1 MPRNTQ
7 DQVRSRELQGNSPA
21 PTQLQTLAR
30 PINNYVQPG
39 KDPLFTLADSLS
51 GLQPSLKNYGNMLEG
66 QKKAQSDADND
77 KGMAYQLQGKPLPE
91 GASTSMAQGY
101 MYLQRGEE
109 GRKASA
115 ELSQQVE
122 DLKDDPEFLSQW
134 SHDPQEGVRQLVKSR
149 IAQDTGGIADP
160 TQIKAYAQQVMP
172 LLEQLP
178 QRFAAHQRQ
187 RIEEE
192 TDQALANRTLDI
204 VNFQGTPEE
213 RRQMFNNDWPTWE
226 AVGKTRKDYA
236 NAVVDA
242 LIVKAIETNSPELL
256 NVADVPG
263 EDGVSF
269 SMNPALKEK
278 VNKAR
283 EAIIKAEHDEVK
295 KATLPQRQM
304 TKLRYEDL
312 LATNPYSEE
321 LEIKNLAKETGE
333 FGALAGE
340 DEIGVM
346 WGRVL
351 DARKAAD
358 KASVVEEYMVPHE
371 SQWAANSNNS
381 DFKKY
386 YNKQS
391 SEIYNQI
398 DWSDPNSARGG
409 VNELLRRHRVST
421 LPSEELK
428 GIAGALTT
436 SSVNAVTGEVPGSTM
451 LALQVYKAIQGSTTP
466 GLSSA
471 YFDGDKGVMAKLIS
485 DELGARDITQ
495 ATVAESIQRVQLSMK
510 DSTKKLRKDIEGDPA
525 VSKAVK
531 GMVKD
536 KLTGVFTTDIDDRR
550 GIELYAQDR
559 VVSLMTTQHLP
570 LDKALAVAEVEIAQ
584 KYAPTGDGG
593 YFEVPKGMD
602 ANDMLQGRKLFL
614 ADYNKKHGK
623 GDRELMLN
631 EDGATYTLFDKNL
644 SVPLDRSITVKTLL
658 ALDKPL
664 TYGTPE
670 QHAKVVD
677 LASKLKIAMKSNG
690 GLSSVAKDIE
700 TNRGLIDNLLDGG
713 TFGMLEKVKLKR
725 YLVGNDL
732 VANARTKQDFI
743 SALNTQKAFINPK
756 GLPSVL
762 DGKSPLSTTLPASY
776 LPGTPRNV
784 YEIALSVYDEN
795 PVAAMIM
802 TAEGVRLNPYAD
814 NKGHAIGF
822 GYNLG
827 EHSQKQ
833 NMLNLRKAG
842 ISAEDASHIVAGR
855 VPPGKQF
862 AITTD
867 QALRLFDNTL
877 KEHKEKAKD
886 VYGAAGW
893 VFLPDAAKA
902 VLIDMSYNTGNVS
915 QFRKTISL
923 FKEGKLH
930 EASKQLTLKYADKA
944 SGKMISNDRRIQIWR
959 EMLSGQYKQ
968 VIAKQVGS
976 KQTPTLTKG
985 K

>member
-1 MPRNTQ
+1 MPRITQ
-7 DQVRSRELQGNSPA
+7 DQVRNREFRGDDSAPA
-21 PTQLQTLAR
+21 QLQTLAR
-30 PINNYVQPG
+30 PVNTYVQPG
-39 KDPLFTLADSLS
+39 KDPLFGLVDALS
-51 GLQPSLKNYGNMLEG
+51 GLQPSLQNYAAMRERE
-66 QKKAQSDADND
+66 QKAKDDADYEL
-77 KGMAYQLQGKPLPE
+77 GMADQLQGKQLVE
-91 GASTSMAQGY
+91 GASSSRARGY

-187 RIEEE
+187 RVEEE
-192 TDQALANRTLDI
+192 TEQALANRTLDI

-236 NAVVDA
+236 NAVVEA
-242 LIVKAIETNSPELL
+242 LIVKATETNSPELL

-269 SMNPALKEK
+269 TMNPALKEK
-278 VNKAR
+278 VNRAR
-283 EAIIKAEHDEVK
+283 QTIIKAEHDELK
-295 KATLPQRQM
+295 KATLQQRQM

-312 LATNPYSEE
+312 IATNPYSEE
-321 LEIKNLAKETGE
+321 LEISNLAKETGE
-333 FGALAGE
+333 FGALSGD
-340 DEIGVM
+340 DEIGVL

-351 DARKAAD
+351 DARKAFD

-371 SQWAANSNNS
+371 SQWAANSNNT
-381 DFKKY
+381 DFKKF

-398 DWSDPNSARGG
+398 NWEDPNSARGG

-436 SSVNAVTGEVPGSTM
+436 SSVNAITGEVPGSTM

-466 GLSSA
+466 GLSAA

-485 DELGARDITQ
+485 DELGARDLTQ
-495 ATVAESIQRVQLSMK
+495 ATVAESIQRVQMSMK
-510 DSTKKLRKDIEGDPA
+510 DSTKKLRKDIEGDQS
-525 VSKAVK
+525 VTKAVK
-531 GMVKD
+531 SMVTD
-536 KLTGVFTTDIDDRR
+536 KLTGLFTTDIDDRR
-550 GIELYAQDR
+550 GIELYAHDR

-570 LDKALAVAEVEIAQ
+570 LDKALTVAEVEISQ
-584 KYAPTGDGG
+584 KYAATGDGG
-593 YFEVPKGMD
+593 YLEVPKGM
-602 ANDMLQGRKLFL
+602 AAEDMLQGRKLFL
-614 ADYNKKHGK
+614 ENYNKQHGR

-631 EDGATYTLFDKNL
+631 EDGETYTLWDKNL
-644 SVPLDRSITVKTLL
+644 SVPLDRSIPTRALL
-658 ALDKPL
+658 AMDKPL
-664 TYGTPE
+664 TFGTPE

-677 LASKLKIAMKSNG
+677 LASKLKIAMKDSTKWDAKLDA
-690 GLSSVAKDIE
+690 LSGDLAA
-700 TNRGLIDNLLDGG
+700 NRGLIDTLLEGS
-713 TFGMLEKVKLKR
+713 TFGLLEKTRLKAHLFR
-725 YLVGNDL
+725 NDMAASIKTRAEFQDAIR
-732 VANARTKQDFI
+732 ANRELLT
-743 SALNTQKAFINPK
+743 PK

-762 DGKSPLSTTLPASY
+762 NGKSPLSTTLPAAF
-776 LPGTPRNV
+776 LKGTPKNV
-784 YEIALSVYDEN
+784 YEMALSVYDES

-802 TAEGVRLNPYAD
+802 TAEGLQLNPYAD
-814 NKGHAIGF
+814 NKGTAIGF
-822 GYNLG
+822 GYNMG
-827 EHSQKQ
+827 MHSQKQ
-833 NMLNLRKAG
+833 NMLNLRKVG
-842 ISAEDASHIVAGR
+842 VSAEDAGHIVAGK
-855 VPPGKQF
+855 VPPGKRYALTTEQ
-862 AITTD
+862 AVKLLDITMEPYVK
-867 QALRLFDNTL
+867 QA
-877 KEHKEKAKD
+877 KE
-886 VYGAAGW
+886 VYGTGW
-893 VFLPDAAKA
+893 SFLPDHAKS
-902 VLIDMSYNTGNVS
+902 VLIDMSYNTGNVA

-930 EASKQLTLKYADKA
+930 EASKQLTLKYADRDT
-944 SGKMISNDRRIQIWR
+944 GKMVSNDRRIQIWR
-959 EMLSGQYKQ
+959 EMLSGQYKT
-968 VIAKQVGS
+968 VLAKQA
-976 KQTPTLTKG
+976 G
-985 K
+985 KFKK